1 MKKLLSLLLALTMA
15 LSLFACTKPGDD
27 KAPNEETP
35 TNPGGEGNGPVTIY
49 LPISRTEYM
58 ADGSKGHQHDTYT
71 YTDKGLL
78 LTHTRDVGLFEE
90 IFDEEEMVF
99 IYEPQ
104 PFDGTIN
111 RNVALNYNDRGHMLW
126 YVRTYYEYDDVTGEL
141 EETNS
146 EDYTKK
152 QNTTYHYTD
161 DGKVDYVD
169 TYRVNFD
176 GSTGAW
182 DSCYRYHYDAN
193 GRLFEIGFER
203 EYHEKNIYQ
212 WAVDY
217 RYDAQGRLIVS
228 TNHFIEA
235 LYIYQYEYN
244 DAGQLARMA
253 YLRNSSQAPLDDQ
266 HVGQSWY
273 KYPYSEHSY
282 QGEVVFTYDADGNL
296 TSRKIYDEH
305 KNLIGEEICEY
316 RDGKLY
322 KITDENRTVL
332 ITTDEGEAG
341 TADVT
346 LVEDANG
353 NVVKRIESDGS
364 YIVFEYQ
371 AFQLSA
377 EEAKIA
383 QNSYHSYNMVDPSGR
398 KPGNV
403 YVSLLGGGMS
413 ACQTVTYP
421 VTELYPYD
429 IALQD

>member
-15 LSLFACTKPGDD
+15 LSLFACTKPEEGGKEGD
-27 KAPNEETP
+27 
-35 TNPGGEGNGPVTIY
+35 GPVTIY
-49 LPISRTEYM
+49 LPISRTEYK
-58 ADGSKGHQHDTYT
+58 ADGSTGFRQDCYT
-71 YTDKGLL
+71 YSDKGLL
-78 LTHTRDVGLFEE
+78 LTHTTDTGLFKE

-126 YVRTYYEYDDVTGEL
+126 YTQKVYEYDYVTGEL
-141 EETNS
+141 VKRNWEEYS
-146 EDYTKK
+146 KD
-152 QNTTYHYTD
+152 QNITYHYTD
-161 DGKVDYVD
+161 DGKIDYVD
-169 TYRVNFD
+169 VYNVNIGGGTGSLAGYYRH
-176 GSTGAW
+176 
-182 DSCYRYHYDAN
+182 YYDAN
-193 GRLFEIGFER
+193 GRLFEIGFESVNYENTR
-203 EYHEKNIYQ
+203 YQ

-217 RYDAQGRLIVS
+217 RYDAQGRMVAS
-228 TNHFIEA
+228 TVRPREA
-235 LYIYQYEYN
+235 QFIYQYEYN